1 MNLAQVSLILQQISY
16 TKFFN
21 MHLYIDKENVE
32 SLVKGRKANLGLYT
46 DIANYIKKGMMVQ
59 YNFSKEELLKNQYL
73 QVWFRTI
80 SGDGVKSKPEF
91 CPPKN
96 VFPSTPVKL
105 NFLSNQD
112 SDAYRSIY
120 LLCMDNNISKLIQD
134 KQCVLI
140 GNVGEEYDVIKKLSS
155 LDDKEILTNSIGSW
169 NEYCPE
175 LPLTDIILCD
185 EHYFKDR
192 YVYEKN
198 QNEILTSLCQTTKS
212 QINVVIIT
220 KEGEIDTAIDIKEE
234 CKNIK
239 DQISLISGISKG
251 KCKVTVLTTR
261 KTHSRHLITNYFRIV
276 HTSCFHLIGNGLK
289 DDVNTDI
296 ASCTSVSANSVTD
309 GLITLFQSIADSPVK
324 SFGDKF
330 SNFLTFP

>member
-1 MNLAQVSLILQQISY
+1 MR
-16 TKFFN
+16 
-21 MHLYIDKENVE
+21 LYIDKENVE
-32 SLVKGRKANLGLYT
+32 SLVKGRKDNLALYT
-46 DIANYIKKGMMVQ
+46 DMSNYIKKGMIVQ
-59 YNFSKEELLKNQYL
+59 YNFSKEELLKSQYL
-73 QVWFRTI
+73 QAWFATV

-91 CPPKN
+91 CPPKDI
-96 VFPSTPVKL
+96 FPSPRPVKS
-105 NFLSNQD
+105 NFLSNQG

-120 LLCMDNNISKLIQD
+120 LLCMDNNISKSIQD
-134 KQCVLI
+134 KQYVLI
-140 GNVGEEYDVIKKLSS
+140 GNVGEEYDVIEKLSL

-169 NEYCPE
+169 NEYCPK

-185 EHYFKDR
+185 EHYFNDK
-192 YVYEKN
+192 YVYKKN
-198 QNEILTSLCQTTKS
+198 QNEILTSLCQTPKN

-220 KEGEIDTAIDIKEE
+220 KEGEIDPAIDIEEE

-239 DQISLISGISKG
+239 NQISSISGISKG

-276 HTSCFHLIGNGLK
+276 HTSCFHLIDNGLK

-296 ASCTSVSANSVTD
+296 ASCTSASANSVTD
-309 GLITLFQSIADSPVK
+309 GLIKLFQSVANSPVQ

-330 SNFLTFP
+330 SNFLTFSQ